1 MARTIRL
8 ENPAAPVKYQ
18 AVVNSIQDDKT
29 YGFIERADVVREIFF
44 RNSDLEVGENIDLGD
59 NVEFTIQTRNG
70 KEVATNIIKLV
81 TGTVVF
87 EDVGT
92 EYFRGQ
98 VLKVIFDREQGSR
111 SPRNYSNDNKFSIP
125 FIGIFWVKLN
135 P

>member
-1 MARTIRL
+1 M
-8 ENPAAPVKYQ
+8 
-18 AVVNSIQDDKT
+18 
-29 YGFIERADVVREIFF
+29 
-44 RNSDLEVGENIDLGD
+44 GENIDLGD

-98 VLKVIFDREQGSR
+98 VLKVRSQKKLKKRQIFGHTGLTQRLFNIKKSLTN
-111 SPRNYSNDNKFSIP
+111 PRLFELLKI
-125 FIGIFWVKLN
+125 I
-135 P
+135 

>member
-1 MARTIRL
+1 M
-8 ENPAAPVKYQ
+8 
-18 AVVNSIQDDKT
+18 
-29 YGFIERADVVREIFF
+29 
-44 RNSDLEVGENIDLGD
+44 GENIDLGD

-98 VLKVIFDREQGSR
+98 VLKVSSQKRLKITSSDL
-111 SPRNYSNDNKFSIP
+111 
-125 FIGIFWVKLN
+125 KLQIV
-135 P
+135 